1 MWDVSLRHKAPLSGA
16 AIFCLLS
23 GLLLFWQSASW
34 LSALL
39 LLLNLAG
46 TGWLLRCSLQNRQ
59 ASEQEPEPASV
70 HPSQTECQ
78 PQLPDLLGHVLPVW
92 CDHLDQ
98 VRQQSDQA
106 IGQLIQSCSA
116 MVAAFDAAGFA
127 TAGNHGVSDAQ
138 SASITLL
145 QLCKKELNPL
155 IFSLQQVINSK
166 DELLGCMRQLSEA
179 TRELDSMTSEVGQI
193 AATTNLLAI
202 NAAIEAARVGEHG
215 RGFAVVAG
223 EVRKLSH
230 QSAETG
236 RRMSER
242 VKRITDVMQSSLKT
256 ADRSAL
262 NDSKVL
268 EVSGEVIKDV
278 LSHVTEMADTSESM
292 RIQGQVIRESFEEL
306 MVSLQFQDRI
316 SQILQVVHTDIAR
329 LNHEIG
335 DVPPEMSAY
344 TQNWMEVL
352 KSTYTMQEELNAHSG
367 KPAEA
372 TSKEI
377 TFF

>member
-16 AIFCLLS
+16 VLIVIS
-23 GLLLFWQSASW
+23 GLLLLWQSAGW
-34 LSALL
+34 LSAMFWLI
-39 LLLNLAG
+39 NLAA
-46 TGWLLRCSLQNRQ
+46 TVWLLRCSIQVTPATVSDTQTAHVMPAPQ
-59 ASEQEPEPASV
+59 AAQD
-70 HPSQTECQ
+70 H
-78 PQLPDLLGHVLPVW
+78 LPDLLGHVLPVW
-92 CDHLDQ
+92 TEHLDQ

-116 MVAAFDAAGFA
+116 MVTAFDNAGFA
-127 TAGNHGVSDAQ
+127 TAGADTSTQQ
-138 SASITLL
+138 STSITLL

-166 DELLGCMRQLSEA
+166 DELLGCMRQLAEA
-179 TRELDSMTSEVGQI
+179 TRELNSMTSEVGQI

-242 VKRITDVMQSSLKT
+242 VKRIADVMQSSLKT
-256 ADRSAL
+256 ADRAAL

-292 RIQGQVIRESFEEL
+292 RIQGQIIRENFEEL

-316 SQILQVVHTDIAR
+316 SQILQVVHGDIAR

-335 DVPPEMSAY
+335 EVPQDMSDY
-344 TQNWMEVL
+344 TRDWLEVL
-352 KSTYTMQEELNAHSG
+352 KSTYTMQEELNAHNG
-367 KPAEA
+367 QPAEK
-372 TSKEI
+372 TSTEI